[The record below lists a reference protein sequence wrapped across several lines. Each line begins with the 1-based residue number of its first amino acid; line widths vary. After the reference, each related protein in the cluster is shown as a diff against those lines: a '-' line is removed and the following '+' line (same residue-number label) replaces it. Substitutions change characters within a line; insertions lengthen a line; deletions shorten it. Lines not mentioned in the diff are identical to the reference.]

1 VDRYEYQPVPVEQ
14 LADYLNTSEGHEF
27 TFHPTSL
34 VRNAICELYAI
45 KKNSASVA
53 PVPGLLERLET
64 RIRSLEIGE
73 RKGTLGTEQT
83 IALTSYR
90 LAVRSLLPAVPIGEV
105 RLGERDDSNSY
116 PDARVACLHE
126 QADWENFPD
135 GTKLY
140 LGPSS

>member
-1 VDRYEYQPVPVEQ
+1 MGRYEYQPVPVEQ

-27 TFHPTSL
+27 TFHPTTL
-34 VRNAICELYAI
+34 VRNAIRELYAI
-45 KKNSASVA
+45 KMANIPFFYMEAGA
-53 PVPGLLERLET
+53 AERLITGKT
-64 RIRSLEIGE
+64 RFAVVTNEPKPGP
-73 RKGTLGTEQT
+73 
-83 IALTSYR
+83 ALPLYVGPQPFR
-90 LAVRSLLPAVPIGEV
+90 WPDPIGEV